1 MRSPLRGGGF
11 LWGKQ
16 GAGVRK
22 EEGGG
27 TSNREAGRLK
37 QPLQALKAQILVKQ
51 YIPVKIS
58 GFRPE
63 VR

>member
-1 MRSPLRGGGF
+1 M
-11 LWGKQ
+11 
-16 GAGVRK
+16 RK